1 MQLATTTLR
10 RLAAATLLAWIFHAP
25 AHACSCERAQSDA
38 SGFLHLS
45 KQASIELPA
54 NALGVLYLKK
64 LELKTR
70 TSDKNG
76 NEVLTEAPPKLVA
89 REFIIRDLT
98 VNRVLKA
105 KLTRLDLDIQL
116 GDPSPSYFLIRKG
129 AMADEPAHVDD
140 VRILADKHGLRDISA
155 AVRDATGLFRV
166 APAGGFIAGHTYSI
180 TTEREGAPGGIDR
193 AEVEVGPRLVNAD
206 TDKFALLADGS
217 ATRELLPL
225 AGSASCSMKRAAI
238 VQHLRYAIPAQREPY
253 RHLLATFTRQQFFGA
268 DLTRFRAPPKTF
280 VESDYRSATCAA
292 LPVFG
297 ASESGPGK
305 DLVYAGCPKMGGAPD
320 RRQVRGYAGMLELED
335 TLHETAIV
343 DIAFDKATGPGCW
356 RLRMLEDGG
365 SASAL
370 RGWFSD

>member
-10 RLAAATLLAWIFHAP
+10 RLAAAMLLACFFHAP
-25 AHACSCERAQSDA
+25 AQACSCERAQADT
-38 SGFLHLS
+38 SGFLHLD
-45 KQASIELPA
+45 KEASIELPA
-54 NALGVLYLKK
+54 NALGVLYFKK
-64 LELKTR
+64 QELKTR
-70 TSDKNG
+70 TTDKNG
-76 NEVLTEAPPKLVA
+76 NEVLTEAPPKLMA

-98 VNRVLKA
+98 VNRTLKA
-105 KLTRLDLDIQL
+105 KLTRLDIDMQL

-155 AVRDATGLFRV
+155 AVRDAAGLFRV
-166 APAGGFIAGHTYSI
+166 APVGGFIAGHTYSM
-180 TTEREGAPGGIDR
+180 TTERDGAVAGLDR
-193 AEVEVGPRLVNAD
+193 AEVVIGPRLVNSEP
-206 TDKFALLADGS
+206 DKFALLTNGS
-217 ATRELLPL
+217 ATRELLTL

-238 VQHLRYAIPAQREPY
+238 VQQLRYTIPAQREPY

-268 DLTRFRAPPKTF
+268 DLTRFRAPAKVF
-280 VESDYRSATCAA
+280 VENDYRSEMCAA
-292 LPVFG
+292 APAFG

-305 DLVYAGCPKMGGAPD
+305 DLVYASCPKMGGAPD

-370 RGWFSD
+370 RGWFGD

>member
-10 RLAAATLLAWIFHAP
+10 RLAAATLLAWMFHAP
-25 AHACSCERAQSDA
+25 ALACSCERPQSDA

-54 NALGVLYLKK
+54 NALGVLYFKK

-70 TSDKNG
+70 TTDKNG
-76 NEVLTEAPPKLVA
+76 NEVLTEAPPKLMA

-98 VNRVLKA
+98 VNRVLKT
-105 KLTRLDLDIQL
+105 KLTRLDLDLQL

-129 AMADEPAHVDD
+129 AMTDEPARVDD
-140 VRILADKHGLRDISA
+140 VRLLADKHGLRDISA
-155 AVRDATGLFRV
+155 AVRDAAGLFRV

-180 TTEREGAPGGIDR
+180 TTEREGTAAGVDR
-193 AEVEVGPRLVNAD
+193 AEVVVGPRLVSSEG
-206 TDKFALLADGS
+206 DKFALLAQGS
-217 ATRELLPL
+217 ATRELLTL
-225 AGSASCSMKRAAI
+225 AGGAGCSMKRAAI
-238 VQHLRYAIPAQREPY
+238 VQQLRYAIPAQREPY

-268 DLTRFRAPPKTF
+268 DLTRFRAQPKAF
-280 VESDYRSATCAA
+280 VESDYRSEMCAPA
-292 LPVFG
+292 PAFG
-297 ASESGPGK
+297 ASEAGPGK

-343 DIAFDKATGPGCW
+343 DVAFDKATGPGCW